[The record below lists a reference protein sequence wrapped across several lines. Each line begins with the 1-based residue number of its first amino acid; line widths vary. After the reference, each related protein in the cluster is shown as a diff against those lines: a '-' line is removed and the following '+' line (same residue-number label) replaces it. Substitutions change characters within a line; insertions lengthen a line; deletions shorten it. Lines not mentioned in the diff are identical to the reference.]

1 MTMKLMQWAY
11 ARKYQIK
18 AVFDDFPETVFL
30 FRRIGE
36 FYFLFSCTGGEFT
49 RLPERCDYNRME
61 ELINEELGTL
71 EHYLNRRSNTRG
83 AS

>member
-49 RLPERCDYNRME
+49 RLPERSDYNRME

>member
-1 MTMKLMQWAY
+1 MDMKNVQWAY

-36 FYFLFSCTGGEFT
+36 YYFLFSCTGGEFT
-49 RLPERCDYNRME
+49 RLPERGDYSRME
-61 ELINEELGTL
+61 ELVNEELGTL
-71 EHYLNRRSNTRG
+71 EHYLNRRSNRQG
-83 AS
+83 VS

>member
-1 MTMKLMQWAY
+1 MDMKIVQWAY

-36 FYFLFSCTGGEFT
+36 YYFLFSCTGGEFT
-49 RLPERCDYNRME
+49 RLPEREDYGQME
-61 ELINEELGTL
+61 ELVNEELGTL
-71 EHYLNRRSNTRG
+71 EHYLNRRSNRQG
-83 AS
+83 VS